1 LLRNIQSSIIRF
13 GLIALF
19 IVVEVLTHLSTV
31 GFAQQPPESQD
42 MTYDRAT
49 GTMKLNFVAKNLQ
62 EVLKWLSEQ
71 TGLTIIASEADIKDK
86 NFALT
91 NFSGT
96 INEALEQI
104 KTILAQYDLTTIRTD
119 KTLLITTMQK
129 AITMKVPV
137 YVLDNVADY
146 EGKIEQ
152 TDQVIT
158 QIIMLKNAVAS
169 ELVNSIKPLAG
180 KSANVFADANS
191 NALVITDVAS
201 NIYRIAAIL
210 KVVDSAPEESAL
222 KVKVIPLQNGE
233 ARSMAQT
240 LNELFRE
247 ETNVTNILRKMS
259 YSRNPDEMR
268 EMLDRA
274 KQEGRGIDM
283 VTGRVQIAADES
295 SNALIIKASEHNIT
309 ILENLVKQLDTST
322 FIQNE
327 MKVFRLEYASA
338 EDIATELQTLIQG
351 GVSTGRMNRWDRRNM
366 AERMWWQRQRMRE
379 QGQQFEQTGI
389 VGEVNIASDS
399 RLNAILV
406 SSDPRNFPFIE
417 KVIRELDQ
425 ADPKEEMRI
434 FFLKY
439 ANAAQLVQTLQDLF
453 EGGSVGQGWDSQ
465 WRRWDRRRERQ
476 EWGGP
481 GFGVQGEVNLVS
493 DDRLNAILISTAAQN
508 LPTVENLIK
517 ELDVSMPDQEW
528 GTKIY
533 PLRYADA
540 ENVADILN
548 NVYEGSNQ
556 GRGGFGFF
564 FFLPQRQRNYS
575 RGSLAGNITAEAYPT
590 LNAIIVS
597 TATQR
602 NFELVDEFIKDIDM
616 PTPDDQREITRTI
629 PLEYADAND
638 LAQLLSQVWEGQGGQ
653 FFSFSRFFSRGG
665 RAEQKDINSLRG
677 KVTIFAD
684 PQTNSLIITTRK
696 RYWEDVEALIKELD
710 IVRGQVW
717 LDIEILEITLDENT
731 KLGLELST
739 RRDIWL
745 KRVDLDKGV
754 SDALKGAIIP
764 ELQLNQE
771 ISGFSY
777 ALMTKEYLALIHTLM
792 KENKVR
798 TLSTP
803 SGITRDNTPVTFSK
817 VKRIPYL
824 QSVETS
830 FTRSVGG
837 SQQQSNQQGEQGFG
851 EGNQGG
857 QGSGSST
864 TVMFGGQPLYNYDFL
879 DVGTTIEITP
889 HIAKTQ
895 AGADGK
901 RTIGLDIT
909 NINVGNFIEFTD
921 FNAPITEESNISAY
935 IDVEDGQPILIG
947 GMIKSKQQNTEYKVP
962 FLGSVPLIGR
972 LFKKTET
979 AMEDSEII
987 MIITPHIVDIK
998 SEADKARLEQLRQER
1013 FGNTDEI
1020 MNDSNNNRM
1029 KNGNNL
1035 NRRNSK

>member
-1 LLRNIQSSIIRF
+1 MFRNIHTSIRF
-13 GLIALF
+13 GLNWILVLLIALF
-19 IVVEVLTHLSTV
+19 IFGNSIV
-31 GFAQQPPESQD
+31 GFAQQPEPQD

-49 GTMKLNFVAKNLQ
+49 GIMKLNFVAKNLQ

-96 INEALEQI
+96 IDEALEQI

-119 KTLLITTMQK
+119 KTLLITTMEK
-129 AITMKVPV
+129 AIKMKVPV
-137 YVLDNVADY
+137 YVLENVADY

-158 QIIMLKNAVAS
+158 QIIMLKSAVAA

-191 NALVITDVAS
+191 NSLVITDVAS

-210 KVVDSAPEESAL
+210 KIVDSAPEESAL
-222 KVKVIPLQNGE
+222 KVKVIPLHNGE

-268 EMLDRA
+268 EMLERA

-295 SNALIIKASEHNIT
+295 SNALIIKASEHNIA
-309 ILENLVKQLDTST
+309 IIENLVNQLDTSN

-327 MKVFRLEYASA
+327 MKVFRLDYASA
-338 EDIATELQTLIQG
+338 ENVATELQDLIQG
-351 GVSTGRMNRWDRRNM
+351 GMSSAGRMNRWDRRNM

-379 QGQQFEQTGI
+379 QGQQIEQTGI
-389 VGEVNIASDS
+389 IGEVNIASDS

-406 SSDPRNFPFIE
+406 SSDARNFSFIE
-417 KVIRELDQ
+417 KIIKELDQ
-425 ADPKEEMRI
+425 PDPKEEMRI
-434 FFLKY
+434 HFLKY

-453 EGGSVGQGWDSQ
+453 EGGSVGGQGWDSQ

-476 EWGGP
+476 EWGGQ
-481 GFGVQGEVNLVS
+481 GFGVQGDVNLVA
-493 DDRLNAILISTAAQN
+493 DDRLNAILFSTAAQN
-508 LPTVENLIK
+508 LPTVEDLITQ
-517 ELDVSMPDQEW
+517 LDVSMPDQEW
-528 GTKIY
+528 NTKIY
-533 PLRYADA
+533 PLKYADA
-540 ENVADILN
+540 ENVAEILN
-548 NVYEGSNQ
+548 NVYEGSSQ
-556 GRGGFGFF
+556 GRGFGFF

-575 RGSLAGNITAEAYPT
+575 RSSLSGNITAEAYPT

-602 NFELVDEFIKDIDM
+602 NFELVDEFIKEIDT
-616 PTPDDQREITRTI
+616 PTPDDQREITQTI
-629 PLEYADAND
+629 PLEYADADD
-638 LAQLLSQVWEGQGGQ
+638 LAQLLSQVWEGEGGQ

-677 KVTIFAD
+677 KVTVFAD

-717 LDIEILEITLDENT
+717 LDMEILEITLDENT

-745 KRVDLDKGV
+745 KRFDLDKGV

-803 SGITRDNTPVTFSK
+803 SILTRDNEPAKFSK

-824 QSVETS
+824 ESVETS
-830 FTRSVGG
+830 YSQNIGG
-837 SQQQSNQQGEQGFG
+837 SQQQKQQGEQNFG

-857 QGSGSST
+857 ST
-864 TVMFGGQPLYNYDFL
+864 TVMFGGQPLYNYGFL
-879 DVGTTIEITP
+879 DDVGITVEITP
-889 HIAKTQ
+889 HIAKTK

-909 NINVGNFIEFTD
+909 NINAGNFIEFTD
-921 FNAPITEESNISAY
+921 FNAPITENSNISAY

-947 GMIKSKQQNTEYKVP
+947 GMIKSKQQNIEYKVP

-998 SEADKARLEQLRQER
+998 SEEDKARLEQLRQER

-1020 MNDSNNNRM
+1020 MNDANNNRM
-1029 KNGNNL
+1029 KNGNN
-1035 NRRNSK
+1035 RAK